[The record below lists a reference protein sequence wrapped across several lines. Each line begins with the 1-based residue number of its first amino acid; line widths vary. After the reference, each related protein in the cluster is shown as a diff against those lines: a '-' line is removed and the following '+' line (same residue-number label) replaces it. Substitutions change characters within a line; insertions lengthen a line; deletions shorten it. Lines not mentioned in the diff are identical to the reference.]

1 MKKIFSLLT
10 VFSLLFAFSV
20 PAFAATPNDVPQN
33 TSFEISLDEALAKA
47 NPDDIQTR
55 NGVTTIPVILD
66 VSDEIYTELV
76 ITVHNLYGAS
86 ATSAKSFSMEGW
98 FRLKSTQEIVT
109 VYGLDGTFE
118 YTGTKATPT
127 GASTY
132 HNSAMSGW
140 TGESNTSKAENDD
153 GSATI
158 TGNYTCYHNKKVD
171 NTASCTAKCTKSGSI
186 SFSGNYDEAT
196 II

>member
-1 MKKIFSLLT
+1 MKKIFSLLMI
-10 VFSLLFAFSV
+10 FSLLFAFSI
-20 PAFAATPNDVPQN
+20 PAFAATPDDVPKN
-33 TSFEISLDEALAKA
+33 ISFEISLDEALAKA
-47 NPDDIQTR
+47 NPDDIQTI

-66 VSDEIYTELV
+66 VSNEVYTELV
-76 ITVHNLYGAS
+76 ITVQNLNRAS
-86 ATSAKSFSMEGW
+86 VKSFSMEGW
-98 FRLKSTQEIVT
+98 FRLKSTKEIVT
-109 VYGLDGTFE
+109 VYGLEGTFE
-118 YTGTKATPT
+118 YNGTTATPT

-132 HNSAMSGW
+132 HNSAMDDW
-140 TGESNTSKAENDD
+140 TGESNSNEGENDD

-158 TGNYTCYHNKKVD
+158 TGNYTCLHKNKVD